1 MVLIC
6 PQCNARLQLDDS
18 KAPSRPFSV
27 RCPKCQG
34 NVNHTPAATPESMSP
49 PSPEVTA
56 SASADSPA
64 TPFER
69 PVTAPAFKPGGEG
82 KSGSAEENAAGLS
95 EIAKLLAEALQ
106 HSDRYAGT
114 SRKRPAW
121 ARVRSRTCS
130 RCVSRSSVTKAP
142 TAKKRRLCA
151 RPAYRETIAESL
163 ADHGYEVFIA
173 ENTVQALGRMRE
185 ERMDVVVLDPNFD
198 PVEQGV
204 AFITREVRLL
214 RPSER
219 RRLFLVYVTAGVR
232 TMDLHAA
239 FLQNVN
245 LVINPSDVE
254 QLPEALEVSIRHYN
268 DLYRPFNRALEA
280 TPI

>member
-6 PQCNARLQLDDS
+6 PQCNARLQLDDT

-27 RCPKCQG
+27 RCPKCQAS
-34 NVNHTPAATPESMSP
+34 VSHPPASTSESMSSP
-49 PSPEVTA
+49 PPPVTPTGSEELA
-56 SASADSPA
+56 AA
-64 TPFER
+64 PFER
-69 PVTAPAFKPGGEG
+69 PTTAPAFKPSAGERAV
-82 KSGSAEENAAGLS
+82 SGEENVPGLT

-106 HSDRYAGT
+106 HSDRHTGS

-121 ARVRSRTCS
+121 DRR
-130 RCVSRSSVTKAP
+130 KA
-142 TAKKRRLCA
+142 LVCA
-151 RPAYRETIAESL
+151 SPAYRQTIAESL
-163 ADHGYEVFIA
+163 VDHGYEVFIA
-173 ENTVQALGRMRE
+173 EDTAQGLGRMRE
-185 ERMDVVVLDPNFD
+185 ERMDVVVLDANFD

-219 RRLFLVYVTAGVR
+219 RRLFLVYVTSGVR
-232 TMDLHAA
+232 TMDVHAA

-245 LVINPSDVE
+245 LVVNPSDIE

-268 DLYRPFNRALEA
+268 DLYRPFNRALDA
-280 TPI
+280 API

>member
-6 PQCNARLQLDDS
+6 PQCNARLQLDDA

-27 RCPKCQG
+27 RCPKCQAS
-34 NVNHTPAATPESMSP
+34 VNHAPAATPETTTTAPATAPKASI
-49 PSPEVTA
+49 EVTA
-56 SASADSPA
+56 TA
-64 TPFER
+64 FER
-69 PVTAPAFKPGGEG
+69 PTSAPPFKPTQE
-82 KSGSAEENAAGLS
+82 SRPVSAEENAPGLS

-106 HSDRYAGT
+106 HSDRHAGT

-121 ARVRSRTCS
+121 D
-130 RCVSRSSVTKAP
+130 
-142 TAKKRRLCA
+142 RRKVLVCA
-151 RPAYRETIAESL
+151 SPAYRETIAESL
-163 ADHGYEVFIA
+163 VAHDYEVFIA
-173 ENTVQALGRMRE
+173 DNMAQGLGRMRE
-185 ERMDVVVLDPNFD
+185 ERMDVVLLDANFD

-219 RRLFLVYVTAGVR
+219 RRLFLVYVTSGVR

-239 FLQNVN
+239 FLHNVN
-245 LVINPSDVE
+245 LIINPSDIE

-268 DLYRPFNRALEA
+268 DLYRPFNRALDVA
-280 TPI
+280 PI